1 MNHPTARTAPPKLV
15 LEPVRANSSIR
26 SFPLAPGRYLIG
38 SADDCDLV
46 IPVGGVAPQHCLI
59 VVGTNR
65 TIVKALSPLTWVDD
79 GPLSES
85 VLQLGQ
91 KLIIGPVELRT
102 RRPDV
107 SEWLEESEPAA
118 RAIPEPVAY
127 APPQIEELLDQARQ
141 QLDTA
146 LADELPVADSWSDDL
161 PLSEAVDRHAEAVKA
176 ESAEH
181 LRSAELERQE
191 LELNERARSLEYLA
205 SELTAQEHALLTRES
220 AISQRQT
227 GLEQLSE
234 ELRSRE
240 QAILDRE
247 QSLASDDAAAAE
259 VHRHLELQ
267 QQELIARAQ
276 NLEESLTAI
285 EQQNQQLA
293 DHQTQIADL
302 HAELDRFRTELQLRD
317 EQIESQL
324 AELQQQRDELA
335 ARESHLTVR
344 EQTWTARESELIAQ
358 VRQLQEELRDQQA
371 ASPTNAMGLL
381 SAESLAGREDDL
393 RYREESAARRE
404 AVLAQS
410 QASLKASQE
419 QLREEAELIESRF
432 ADLMQREQALP
443 ARLATLQEE
452 VRQVECHLAEMRQQQ
467 SQQQGVLLERE
478 QQIEARLAAVTE
490 REAVI
495 LQSQK
500 NQESRER
507 ELRNLRSELDIREE
521 ALSQQYAQLQLDR
534 STLRA
539 AQTRLQ
545 LAEQSLQQRDVPQAD
560 PTLVDREQAVA
571 EQMRALDE
579 GLAELV
585 RREQEL
591 TQQAENLRLREAE
604 LADEQSRLSASWT
617 ELEGLRQEHE
627 TQLGL
632 LDAAP
637 VLNTDRQA
645 TKDELAQHLQSLVEE
660 RDALSR
666 LKQEALEEQQGLKA
680 ERDELRKVRLQF
692 DQEREQFQELKQQAQ
707 TERDTFLLERQE
719 IVTERQAL
727 RDRERQIRVK
737 ETEAARIEE
746 EVRQGRDEL
755 TVSLSRLE
763 EERIHLNE
771 EWDVLRQERA
781 ELADIQ
787 ASLDAQRD
795 ELSAVAL
802 EMAQLQSGSSG
813 DVAERSTTEHQ
824 AAEFEE
830 PPVTDANE
838 EALAETADQIH
849 DEVSEAAV
857 EDAESEWSEED
868 EVEQAE
874 QDAEP
879 ELAGLSSFSSI
890 GQFSDEGIPPE
901 VAEIIRK
908 TAGQHVAP
916 PPPAPPLAPSS
927 ITSRL
932 DALLGRK
939 PASAESELDEQ
950 RRVKELLASPTSD
963 FVDEASLSMHDEAER
978 ESHDSYE
985 TEDERPAQVDSDSG
999 PLMEAEEET
1008 REPEVPVRPN
1018 DDIRSRLSEMFGINL
1033 GANKSAPA
1041 PVTPPES
1048 VEEEAEDAHAE
1059 EAAYEE
1065 DEQYAEDEQISQD
1078 ESEPAAEEPSSA
1090 NLDPVAAYMEQ
1101 LLARTRKGKSEVPPA
1116 PAPKK
1121 VVEPPPAE
1129 VAAVAPVKTEPVL
1142 KAPEPMPEPDEVQR
1156 APRKLDRA
1164 EKEALR
1170 ANLDS
1175 FRTIANSQARSDVA
1189 RSELRR
1195 LKVTVKVKR
1204 VFVGVSA
1211 VIGLVLIS
1219 TLIWSDKAYYL
1230 EILAAIIAT
1239 AFLSIDF
1246 VRTEKR
1252 LRELASS
1259 MPEDDEPAIF

>member
-1 MNHPTARTAPPKLV
+1 V

-38 SADDCDLV
+38 SADDCDLI

-107 SEWLEESEPAA
+107 SEWLEDSEPAA
-118 RAIPEPVAY
+118 RAIPEPVTY
-127 APPQIEELLDQARQ
+127 APPQIEVLLDQARQ

-146 LADELPVADSWSDDL
+146 LADELPADDSWSEDL
-161 PLSEAVDRHAEAVKA
+161 PLSEAVDRHANAA
-176 ESAEH
+176 QTESAEH

-240 QAILDRE
+240 QAILERE
-247 QSLASDDAAAAE
+247 QSLASEDAATVEA
-259 VHRHLELQ
+259 RQHLELQ

-276 NLEESLTAI
+276 KLEDSLTAI
-285 EQQNQQLA
+285 EQQNQQLV
-293 DHQTQIADL
+293 DHQTHIAEL
-302 HAELDRFRTELQLRD
+302 QGELDRYRAELQLRE

-324 AELQQQRDELA
+324 AELHQQRDELA
-335 ARESHLTVR
+335 VRESHLTVR
-344 EQTWTARESELIAQ
+344 EQTWTARESELVAQ
-358 VRQLQEELRDQQA
+358 VQQLQEELRDQQA

-381 SAESLAGREDDL
+381 SAEALTGREDDL
-393 RYREESAARRE
+393 RYREESVTRRE

-443 ARLATLQEE
+443 ARLVALHEE

-467 SQQQGVLLERE
+467 SLLLERE
-478 QQIEARLAAVTE
+478 QQIEARLAAVSE

-500 NQESRER
+500 TQETRER

-545 LAEQSLQQRDVPQAD
+545 LAEQSLQQREVPQAD
-560 PTLVDREQAVA
+560 PTLVDREQA
-571 EQMRALDE
+571 
-579 GLAELV
+579 LAERTQALEEQSTELH
-585 RREQEL
+585 RREHEL
-591 TQQAENLRLREAE
+591 SQLAESLRLRETE
-604 LADEQSRLSASWT
+604 LAEEQSRLSACRS

-637 VLNTDRQA
+637 VMSIDAQA
-645 TKDELAQHLQSLVEE
+645 TQDELALQLQSLVEE
-660 RDALSR
+660 RDALTR
-666 LKQEALEEQQGLKA
+666 LKEETLEEQRGLKA

-737 ETEAARIEE
+737 ETDAARLEE
-746 EVRQGRDEL
+746 EVHRSREEL
-755 TVSLSRLE
+755 TISLSRLE
-763 EERIHLNE
+763 EERVHLNE

-781 ELADIQ
+781 ELANTQ

-802 EMAQLQSGSSG
+802 EMAQLQNGSID
-813 DVAERSTTEHQ
+813 DVAEPFTAEHE
-824 AAEFEE
+824 ASEFVE
-830 PPVTDANE
+830 PPVTDMSE
-838 EALAETADQIH
+838 EAHVDSAEQIH
-849 DEVSEAAV
+849 DVSEALV
-857 EDAESEWSEED
+857 DEAESEWSEA
-868 EVEQAE
+868 VEE
-874 QDAEP
+874 QDEEEVEP
-879 ELAGLSSFSSI
+879 ELAGLSNFSSI
-890 GQFSDEGIPPE
+890 GEFSEEGIPPE
-901 VAEIIRK
+901 VAEILRK

-916 PPPAPPLAPSS
+916 PPPAPASVPSS

-939 PASAESELDEQ
+939 PASAESENDEQ

-963 FVDEASLSMHDEAER
+963 FVDEASQSMLDEAEL
-978 ESHDSYE
+978 ESADAYE
-985 TEDERPAQVDSDSG
+985 KEEELPAQEESDSE
-999 PLMEAEEET
+999 PMMEANGPT
-1008 REPEVPVRPN
+1008 SEPAAPVRPN
-1018 DDIRSRLSEMFGINL
+1018 DDIRSRLSEMFGITL
-1033 GANKSAPA
+1033 GASKSAPA
-1041 PVTPPES
+1041 PVTHHES
-1048 VEEEAEDAHAE
+1048 VEEAAEEAYEE
-1059 EAAYEE
+1059 EAAYDENEQYEE
-1065 DEQYAEDEQISQD
+1065 DEPSQQD
-1078 ESEPAAEEPSSA
+1078 ESEAVAEEEPSSA

-1101 LLARTRKGKSEVPPA
+1101 LLARTRKGKSAVPPA
-1116 PAPKK
+1116 PALKK

-1129 VAAVAPVKTEPVL
+1129 VAAVAPVKAEPDL

-1219 TLIWSDKAYYL
+1219 TLIWSEKAYYL

-1259 MPEDDEPAIF
+1259 MPEDDEPAVF